1 MSQNQ
6 HAPAAAADDEIE
18 APPGMMRM
26 GIIVALYGFFAIA
39 PYMLL
44 TNKDFERELGLP
56 LQGDV
61 SALQWSCVA
70 FAALALLGNWRAL
83 AMPGAYLRQ
92 MKRDAGEYVLVSF
105 WAAMFGAAIIA
116 GWSPLLSFFIAVIAL
131 KVYVRKAY
139 PAAVQLDPS
148 RYWTMA
154 TACLA
159 FVFLGLLIIDF
170 AVHVKDSMIGILMN
184 KNWFVDHTEKLTR
197 ACFAANGIDNGTS
210 ACIKLVD
217 NWWLAVGIKYQIVK
231 SWGAFVVT
239 APVLFV
245 GFLFTLMSNALD
257 TAQAINAAIAR
268 AEQNSIDKVINE
280 TGLQKNRQTV
290 DMIKS
295 ELQSMTSEVER
306 LYCAKHGI
314 EIELLRAAGTEGAVV
329 FNYVHGAVFVLTL
342 GLPFVMLQKSG
353 RLPAMSNAYFYKA
366 KPAPNNI
373 VRGTVRAIA
382 H

>member
-6 HAPAAAADDEIE
+6 YAPAPDDEIKP
-18 APPGMMRM
+18 PPGVM
-26 GIIVALYGFFAIA
+26 GAGLVIVFFGVLALPSYFF
-39 PYMLL
+39 L
-44 TNKDFERELGLP
+44 TIKDLP
-56 LQGDV
+56 TVLNLPAGG
-61 SALQWSCVA
+61 SALQWSCVV

-92 MKRDAGEYVLVSF
+92 MKRDASDYVQTSF

-116 GWSPLLSFFIAVIAL
+116 GWSPLISFFIAVIGL

-139 PAAVQLDPS
+139 PAAIQLDPS

-154 TACLA
+154 TACLVFF
-159 FVFLGLLIIDF
+159 FVGLLIIDF
-170 AVHVKDSMIGILMN
+170 AVHVKGSLIGILLK
-184 KNWFVDHTEKLTR
+184 KNWFADYASELTR
-197 ACFAANGIDNGTS
+197 ACFDEKGIDNGTS

-231 SWGAFVVT
+231 SWGAFALT

-245 GFLFTLMSNALD
+245 GFLFTFLSHTLD
-257 TAQAINAAIAR
+257 TAQAINAEIAR
-268 AEQNSIDKVINE
+268 AEQNSIDKVVNE
-280 TGLQKNRQTV
+280 TGLQKNKQTV
-290 DMIKS
+290 EMIKS
-295 ELQSMTSEVER
+295 ELQSMTSDVER

-314 EIELLRAAGTEGAVV
+314 EIELLRGAGTEGAAV
-329 FNYVHGAVFVLTL
+329 FNFVHGAVFVLTF
-342 GLPFVMLQKSG
+342 GLPFLMLQMAG
-353 RLPAMSNAYFYKA
+353 MLPAMSNAYFYKA

-382 H
+382 Q